1 VGSVSA
7 ESAAAHRRLRRL
19 RFAQWVAALLVV
31 ASSTA
36 LLVPM
41 HTWIALLVVLG
52 LGLGVGV
59 GALVATLLLDRRIIA
74 LGGASLFARGGGST
88 GSSDRHDH

>member
-1 VGSVSA
+1 
-7 ESAAAHRRLRRL
+7 
-19 RFAQWVAALLVV
+19 VAALLVV

-41 HTWIALLVVLG
+41 HTWIALLVV